1 MPYPHVTQFETVDL
15 RVSLASRKARP
26 KRVWSRGAPK
36 LTAPHRPAADRAV
49 SA

>member
-1 MPYPHVTQFETVDL
+1 MAYPHVTQFETVDL

-26 KRVWSRGAPK
+26 KRVWNRGALK
-36 LTAPHRPAADRAV
+36 LTARRRPAPDRAV